1 MLFYCFQNLYL
12 CGVKRRYFIRFAYDG
27 TAYCGWQVQP
37 NELSVQEVLTKALC
51 TILRTEDIEIVAAG
65 RTDAGVHARN
75 MVAHFDVEDRLPAG
89 LDLVNKLNSLLPSDI
104 SVIEIREVKPE
115 VHARFDALSRRYEYH
130 LVLQKD
136 VFRHPFAMR
145 IYNPLDFDRMNE
157 AAKILFEYTDF
168 TSFSKLHTDVKTNN
182 CKIMAARWEQR
193 EEEWIFI
200 VEADRFL
207 RNMVRAIVG
216 TLLEVGRG
224 KITPEDFRTII
235 EAKNRCNAGSSV
247 PAKGLF
253 LVEVAYPENIYTGD

>member
-37 NELSVQEVLTKALC
+37 NGLSVQEVLTKALC

-75 MVAHFDVEDRLPAG
+75 IVAHFDVEDRLPAG

-193 EEEWIFI
+193 EDEWIFI

-224 KITPEDFRTII
+224 KMTIDEFRQVID
-235 EAKNRCNAGSSV
+235 AKNRCNAGSSV

-253 LVEVAYPENIYTGD
+253 LVGVTYPKNIYTGD

>member
-37 NELSVQEVLTKALC
+37 NGLSVQEVLTKALC

-193 EEEWIFI
+193 EDEWIFI

-224 KITPEDFRTII
+224 KMTLDEFRQVID
-235 EAKNRCNAGSSV
+235 AKNRCNAGSSV